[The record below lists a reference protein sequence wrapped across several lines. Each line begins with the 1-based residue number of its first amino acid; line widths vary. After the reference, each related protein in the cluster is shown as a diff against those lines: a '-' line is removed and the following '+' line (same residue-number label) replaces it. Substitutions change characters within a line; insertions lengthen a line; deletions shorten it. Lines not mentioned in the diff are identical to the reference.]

1 MRFVALAAAA
11 VLLSA
16 CGGQELKPFKTVE
29 VTPWLGQT
37 VLGDP
42 NAPVEIV
49 EYASTTCSHCRTF
62 PQGRIPEGEGRP
74 TSTPARPS
82 CATSFCPPPQRRS
95 RVAGGAIA
103 RCAGKDKFFDTI
115 ADLFENQNKLA
126 DAGSP
131 RKVAGPASPRSAP
144 ATALPSTRST
154 PASRTRPS
162 CRPWTRNWTT
172 CPHDHRHALLLRQR
186 PEGGGADGRGYRR
199 RGGCRRSRAASGP
212 GSRANA
218 RAKPLNW
225 LGFSQPL
232 NPVDPPRS
240 RP

>member
-49 EYASTTCSHCRTF
+49 EYASTTCSHCGHFHKEEF
-62 PQGRIPEGEGRP
+62 PKVKAGLIDTGKAKLRYVVLP
-74 TSTPARPS
+74 TAPAALS
-82 CATSFCPPPQRRS
+82 
-95 RVAGGAIA
+95 VAGGAIA

-131 RKVAGPASPRSAP
+131 RKVQDLFAEIGARHGLSFDQVNSCIENKTVLQAMDKELDDLPTTITGTPSFFVNGQKVEEPTAEAIAAAVDAAAAAPPAAPEAGQ
-144 ATALPSTRST
+144 T
-154 PASRTRPS
+154 PAPS
-162 CRPWTRNWTT
+162 P
-172 CPHDHRHALLLRQR
+172 
-186 PEGGGADGRGYRR
+186 
-199 RGGCRRSRAASGP
+199 
-212 GSRANA
+212 
-218 RAKPLNW
+218 
-225 LGFSQPL
+225 
-232 NPVDPPRS
+232 
-240 RP
+240 